1 MSSKE
6 FVKLEDAQLLEKE
19 AELRKQLFDLRIQS
33 ASDKIKDVSQV
44 GKIRRDIARVETV
57 LRQRQLAAGK
67 AQA

>member
-6 FVKLEDAQLLEKE
+6 FVKLEDAMLLEKE